1 MRAIY
6 IANDGTKFDDE
17 WECENYEQEQRM
29 SSLIILDDGLEKI
42 NNLDRAFFI
51 KVTSSKAI
59 EALDYEGAYLAKN
72 KDIASWEIK
81 DYAYID
87 EKGGYVPLDEYIAE
101 LESTLAYYKVAK
113 KKLNEVR

>member
-17 WECENYEQEQRM
+17 WECENYEQKQRM
-29 SSLIILDDGLEKI
+29 SSLIILDDGLEKT
-42 NNLDRAFFI
+42 NNLDRAFFL
-51 KVTSSKAI
+51 KVKDSKAI
-59 EALDYEGAYLAKN
+59 EALDYEGVCRAKR
-72 KDIASWEIK
+72 DILWELK

-87 EKGGYVPLDEYIAE
+87 EKGGYVPLDDYIAE